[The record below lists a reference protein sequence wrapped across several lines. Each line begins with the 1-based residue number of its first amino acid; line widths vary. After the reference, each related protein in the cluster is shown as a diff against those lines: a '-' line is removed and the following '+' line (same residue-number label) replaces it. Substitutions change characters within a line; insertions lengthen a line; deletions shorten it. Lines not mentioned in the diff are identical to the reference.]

1 MGIHPILQEAPL
13 NQTGLNEMSEL
24 SRPSK
29 TGPEIVAITIAAM
42 AIGLAFTLALQRGGK
57 AANNE

>member
-1 MGIHPILQEAPL
+1 MD
-13 NQTGLNEMSEL
+13 MSEFVFGL
-24 SRPSK
+24 
-29 TGPEIVAITIAAM
+29 TAPEIVAITIAAM